1 MQLLHLVSVSMIQVL
16 PLAIAHYENE
26 VEVAACASFLE
37 LCGLSAHILQVDVA
51 ALGRITNYLKE
62 QEQSEYTS
70 ADRAAQGA
78 AFAVEL
84 SRVDITRSLCQ
95 ALADEYRINGLDI
108 ITGKAANRRPCKVL
122 MEILK
127 LLEEASLKYVGTK
140 KVECT
145 AGTWLM
151 NGVGDGTE
159 LRAVQRCMSE
169 RWSLVTSFCRGHQLP
184 LNTMYLKTL
193 AKDND
198 WVSFNILPNSS
209 FFLFYQLIARVQME

>member
-1 MQLLHLVSVSMIQVL
+1 MIQVL
-16 PLAIAHYENE
+16 PLAITHYENA
-26 VEVAACASFLE
+26 VVVAACASFLE

-62 QEQSEYTS
+62 QEQNEYTS

-84 SRVDITRSLCQ
+84 PGVDFARSLCQ
-95 ALADEYRINGLDI
+95 ALADEYRTTRLDI
-108 ITGKAANRRPCKVL
+108 ITGKAANRRPCKPL
-122 MEILK
+122 MEILQ
-127 LLEEASLKYVGTK
+127 LLEKASLKYVGTE
-140 KVECT
+140 KVEST
-145 AGTWLM
+145 AGAWLM

-193 AKDND
+193 ARDND
-198 WVSFNILPNSS
+198 WVSFNALLKSS
-209 FFLFYQLIARVQME
+209 FFLFLSTNF